1 LNPRERITAVLH
13 GEMPDRVPF
22 TIKRPQPPQG
32 EIERKLRNEGM
43 AICIEEL
50 PFTTTR
56 PNVEVLRR
64 ETLEGGRPCFEET
77 YRTDAGEVTQT
88 WVVEPGYGS
97 RHITQFL
104 IKSVQDYR
112 AVESLVQDEIY
123 TPAFERFR
131 RAEQVLG
138 QDGFVFDGWLGP
150 SPLLK
155 MLWELMGPEAFAIGL
170 AEHPKE
176 FHGLYEALLQ
186 KQREQVRIV
195 ADGPGLVAHFSENLT
210 AEMIGRRRFQQY
222 LLPVYSEFSSMLKS
236 KGKLLAAHCDGH
248 LKSLAD
254 DLAVSALDIIE
265 AFCPFPDGDMTMDEA
280 RRRWP
285 DKIIWIN
292 FPSAVHLE
300 PPEKIRACVRQI
312 LEAAA
317 PGQRFL
323 FGITE
328 DIPDGV
334 WEVSL
339 PVISAALQK
348 YGALPLSVDHE
359 CIKDAPCKDGQR

>member
-1 LNPRERITAVLH
+1 LNPHERITAVLR

-32 EIERKLRNEGM
+32 EIERRLRNQGM

-50 PFTTTR
+50 PFTMTR

-64 ETLEGGRPCFEET
+64 ETFEGGRPCFEEV
-77 YRTDAGEVTQT
+77 YRTEAGEVSQT
-88 WVVEPGYGS
+88 WVLEPGYGS
-97 RHITQFL
+97 RHITGFP
-104 IKSVQDYR
+104 IKGVRDYR
-112 AVESLVQDEIY
+112 VVEVVVQDEIY
-123 TPAFERFR
+123 TPDFDRFR

-138 QDGFVFDGWLGP
+138 RDGFVFSGWLGP

-155 MLWELMGPEAFAIGL
+155 MLWELMGPEAFAVGL
-170 AEHPKE
+170 ADHPKE
-176 FHGLYEALLQ
+176 FHSLYEALLR
-186 KQREQVRIV
+186 KQREQVNIV

-210 AEMIGRRRFQQY
+210 AEMIGQKRFRQY
-222 LLPVYSEFSSMLKS
+222 VLPVYSEFSAILKP

-248 LKSLAD
+248 LKALAD
-254 DLAVSALDIIE
+254 DLAASALDIIE
-265 AFCPFPDGDMTMDEA
+265 AFCPLPDGDMTMDEA

-300 PPEKIRACVRQI
+300 PPDKIRASVLQI
-312 LEAAA
+312 LQAAA

-339 PVISAALQK
+339 PVISAALQEF
-348 YGALPLSVDHE
+348 GALPIS
-359 CIKDAPCKDGQR
+359 IA